1 MYISYFDES
10 GDDGYPKY
18 SSELFV
24 LCSMYMHETFWKDN
38 YQRIHEFRKSLKTE
52 YGFPIKEEFHT
63 KEFITNKNPYHGKY
77 ETEKRRRILKL
88 FCQLIAN
95 LNVKCV
101 ITVIDKTRISR
112 SNYDV
117 MKNALTYNVQRIEN
131 DLNHKTSADRFLIIS
146 DEGRLSKMRET
157 TRLIQKY
164 NPTPNSFGNGYL
176 NKTIQLLIEDPLPK
190 NSKESYFIQ
199 LVDVLAFVASLYVKK
214 NMCNPIVEWGNR
226 VSEVLKI
233 GDELELMEILK
244 PSLNLSASRKNVY
257 GIVFYPK

>member
-1 MYISYFDES
+1 MYSSYFDES

-38 YQRIHEFRKSLKTE
+38 YQRIYEFRKSLKTE

-101 ITVIDKTRISR
+101 ITVID
-112 SNYDV
+112 
-117 MKNALTYNVQRIEN
+117 
-131 DLNHKTSADRFLIIS
+131 
-146 DEGRLSKMRET
+146 
-157 TRLIQKY
+157 
-164 NPTPNSFGNGYL
+164 
-176 NKTIQLLIEDPLPK
+176 
-190 NSKESYFIQ
+190 
-199 LVDVLAFVASLYVKK
+199 
-214 NMCNPIVEWGNR
+214 
-226 VSEVLKI
+226 
-233 GDELELMEILK
+233 
-244 PSLNLSASRKNVY
+244 
-257 GIVFYPK
+257 